1 MEKPWQDMGVLKIKS
16 NECNRTNIF
25 YWMTAV
31 ENYRLLARTKTQT
44 YFDFVIDF
52 KL

>member
-16 NECNRTNIF
+16 NEWNRTSMF

-31 ENYRLLARTKTQT
+31 ENYDFLPEPRL
-44 YFDFVIDF
+44 
-52 KL
+52 KLISILL